1 MLFICHVIPSR
12 DAAAA
17 TATVVVPQRDSRQ
30 LYIRVY
36 LLRKRERERRANI
49 AKRGGGPQIVAT
61 SFVSLAEET
70 AGLYMFTL

>member
-49 AKRGGGPQIVAT
+49 AKRGGPQIVAT